1 MYKIMVKLRGSIPG
15 DRIGASK
22 MSTQTSNSM
31 FQTLI
36 QRIMEAARSSDNLCI
51 IGEVGT
57 GKRQAAVSVH
67 RASGGD
73 EGRLSIVN
81 CMALDHENFLSDLFG
96 RVTPDGDLVRKGAVA
111 LAEGG
116 TLYLHEV
123 QELTRESQ
131 AALVR
136 FLETKTYRPVGS
148 GMTLSSNVRLIVS
161 SSATLEALVEAGR
174 FRQDLH
180 HLLTPLIIHMPRLND
195 RLEDIPTLF
204 KSLLFQVGNGRMI
217 SVDDDALVRLKS
229 HSYTGN
235 LLELRNLVLRCVSSM
250 KDDHVT
256 LKDVEAAIR
265 GTAYFDLADQA
276 SEGLYAELAR
286 QAGDAQYQAIATAT
300 SPTMLARPEQAG
312 LVSSGVDDKM
322 FDDLNQHMSMDE
334 IVGGQGAQDGP
345 KAAIKALKP
354 PADAPAT
361 LEPKRTGGGPLNIKD
376 MERKYFLDLLE
387 QFEGDKTRVAKVS
400 GLNLRTLY
408 RRLKS
413 LDID

>member
-1 MYKIMVKLRGSIPG
+1 
-15 DRIGASK
+15 

-67 RASGGD
+67 RASGAD

-96 RVTPDGDLVRKGAVA
+96 RVTPDGELVRKGAVA

-148 GMTLSSNVRLIVS
+148 GMTLSSSVRLIVS
-161 SSATLEALVEAGR
+161 SSATLEALVEAGK
-174 FRQDLH
+174 FRQDLQH
-180 HLLTPLIIHMPRLND
+180 FLTPLIIHMPRLND

-204 KSLLFQVGNGRMI
+204 KTLLFQVGGGRSI
-217 SVDDDALVRLKS
+217 SIDDDALVRLKS

-235 LLELRNLVLRCVSSM
+235 LLELRNLALRCVSSM
-250 KDDHVT
+250 KNDHVT

-276 SEGLYAELAR
+276 SEGAYAELAR
-286 QAGDAQYQAIATAT
+286 QAGDTQYQAIAAAT
-300 SPTMLARPEQAG
+300 SPTMLAGPKPEQDGSA
-312 LVSSGVDDKM
+312 SSGADNKM
-322 FDDLNQHMSMDE
+322 FDDLNQHMSMDK
-334 IVGGQGAQDGP
+334 IVGGQAEQDGP
-345 KAAIKALKP
+345 EAAISTPKP
-354 PADAPAT
+354 SAEMPAT
-361 LEPKRTGGGPLNIKD
+361 PEPKRTEGGPPNLKD
-376 MERKYFLDLLE
+376 VERKYFLDLIE
-387 QFEGDKTRVAKVS
+387 NFKGDKSQVAKAS

-413 LDID
+413 LDIE

>member
-1 MYKIMVKLRGSIPG
+1 MKSSET
-15 DRIGASK
+15 A
-22 MSTQTSNSM
+22 
-31 FQTLI
+31 FQFLV
-36 QRIMEAARSSDNLCI
+36 QKIMEAARSSDNLCI

-161 SSATLEALVEAGR
+161 SSATLEALVEAGK
-174 FRQDLH
+174 FRQDLQH
-180 HLLTPLIIHMPRLND
+180 FLTPLIIHMPRLND

-204 KSLLFQVGNGRMI
+204 KTLLFQVGGGRSI
-217 SVDDDALVRLKS
+217 SIDDDALVRLKS

-235 LLELRNLVLRCVSSM
+235 LLELRNLALRCVSSM

-276 SEGLYAELAR
+276 SEGAYAELAR
-286 QAGDAQYQAIATAT
+286 QAGDTQYQAIAAAT
-300 SPTMLARPEQAG
+300 SPTMLAGPEPEQDGSA
-312 LVSSGVDDKM
+312 SSGADNKM
-322 FDDLNQHMSMDE
+322 FDDLNQHMSMDK
-334 IVGGQGAQDGP
+334 IVGGQAEQDAP
-345 KAAIKALKP
+345 EAAISAPEP
-354 PADAPAT
+354 PADAAAT
-361 LEPKRTGGGPLNIKD
+361 REPKRTEGGPLNLKD
-376 MERKYFLDLLE
+376 VERKYFLDLIE
-387 QFEGDKTRVAKVS
+387 QFEGDKTKVAKAS

>member
-1 MYKIMVKLRGSIPG
+1 
-15 DRIGASK
+15 

-36 QRIMEAARSSDNLCI
+36 QRIMEAARSSDSLCI

-161 SSATLEALVEAGR
+161 SSATLEALVEAGK
-174 FRQDLH
+174 FRQDLQH
-180 HLLTPLIIHMPRLND
+180 FLTPLIIHMPRLND

-204 KSLLFQVGNGRMI
+204 KSLLFQVGGGRSFSI
-217 SVDDDALVRLKS
+217 DDDALVRLKS

-235 LLELRNLVLRCVSSM
+235 LLELRNLALRCVSSM

-256 LKDVEAAIR
+256 LKDVEVAIR

-276 SEGLYAELAR
+276 SEGAYAELAR
-286 QAGDAQYQAIATAT
+286 QAGDTQYQAIAAAT
-300 SPTMLARPEQAG
+300 SPTMLAGSEQAG

-322 FDDLNQHMSMDE
+322 FDDLNQHMSMDK
-334 IVGGQGAQDGP
+334 IVGGQAEQDAP
-345 KAAIKALKP
+345 EAAIIAPEP
-354 PADAPAT
+354 PADAAAT
-361 LEPKRTGGGPLNIKD
+361 REPKRTQSGPLNLKD
-376 MERKYFLDLLE
+376 VERKYFLDLIE
-387 QFEGDKTRVAKVS
+387 QFEGDKSKVAKAS

>member
-1 MYKIMVKLRGSIPG
+1 MNSQK
-15 DRIGASK
+15 
-22 MSTQTSNSM
+22 SNSM
-31 FQTLI
+31 FQILI
-36 QRIMEAARSSDNLCI
+36 QKILEAARSSDNLCI
-51 IGEVGT
+51 IGEIGT

-73 EGRLSIVN
+73 EGRLSFVN
-81 CMALDHENFLSDLFG
+81 CMALDHENFLLDLFG
-96 RVTPDGDLVRKGAVA
+96 NVTPDGELVRKGAVA

-123 QELTRESQ
+123 HELTRESQ

-136 FLETKTYRPVGS
+136 FLETKTYRPVGG

-161 SSATLEALVEAGR
+161 SSGTLEALVEAGK

-180 HLLTPLIIHMPRLND
+180 HFLTPLIIHMPRLND

-204 KSLLFQVGNGRMI
+204 RTLLHQVGGGRSI
-217 SVDDDALVRLKS
+217 SIDDNALVRLKS

-235 LLELRNLVLRCVSSM
+235 LLELRNLALRCVSSM

-276 SEGLYAELAR
+276 SEGTFAELAR
-286 QAGDAQYQAIATAT
+286 QAGDTQYQNIAAAT
-300 SPTMLARPEQAG
+300 SPTMLSRPEPEQAG
-312 LVSSGVDDKM
+312 RGSSGADEKM
-322 FDDLNQHMSMDE
+322 FEDLNQHVSMDK
-334 IVGGQGAQDGP
+334 IVGVQALEAGP
-345 KAAIKALKP
+345 EAATSALKT
-354 PADAPAT
+354 PADAAGIR
-361 LEPKRTGGGPLNIKD
+361 EPKKTEGGPPNLKD
-376 MERKYFLDLLE
+376 MERQYFLDLSE
-387 QFEGDKTRVAKVS
+387 RFDGDKTKIAKAS

-413 LDID
+413 LDIE

>member
-1 MYKIMVKLRGSIPG
+1 
-15 DRIGASK
+15 
-22 MSTQTSNSM
+22 MSTQTSSSM

-123 QELTRESQ
+123 QELARESQ

-161 SSATLEALVEAGR
+161 SSATLEALVEAGK
-174 FRQDLH
+174 FRQDLQH
-180 HLLTPLIIHMPRLND
+180 FLTPLIIHMPRLND
-195 RLEDIPTLF
+195 RIEDIPTLF
-204 KSLLFQVGNGRMI
+204 KTLLFQVGGGRSI
-217 SVDDDALVRLKS
+217 SIDDDALVRLKS

-235 LLELRNLVLRCVSSM
+235 LLELRNLALRCVSSM
-250 KDDHVT
+250 RDDHVT

-276 SEGLYAELAR
+276 SEGAYAELAR
-286 QAGDAQYQAIATAT
+286 QAGDTQYQAIAAAT
-300 SPTMLARPEQAG
+300 SPTMLAGPKPEQDGSA
-312 LVSSGVDDKM
+312 SSGADNKM
-322 FDDLNQHMSMDE
+322 FDDLNQHMSMDK
-334 IVGGQGAQDGP
+334 IVGGQAEQDGP
-345 KAAIKALKP
+345 EAAISAPKP
-354 PADAPAT
+354 PAEAAAT
-361 LEPKRTGGGPLNIKD
+361 RESKRTEGGPLNLKD
-376 MERKYFLDLLE
+376 VERKYFLDLIE
-387 QFEGDKTRVAKVS
+387 QFEGDKTKVAKAS

>member
-1 MYKIMVKLRGSIPG
+1 
-15 DRIGASK
+15 
-22 MSTQTSNSM
+22 MSTQTSSSM

-161 SSATLEALVEAGR
+161 SSATLEALVEAGK
-174 FRQDLH
+174 FRQDLQH
-180 HLLTPLIIHMPRLND
+180 FLTPLIIHMPRLND

-204 KSLLFQVGNGRMI
+204 KTLLFQVGGGRSI
-217 SVDDDALVRLKS
+217 SIDDDALVRLKS

-235 LLELRNLVLRCVSSM
+235 LLELRNLALRCVSSM

-276 SEGLYAELAR
+276 SEGAYAELAR
-286 QAGDAQYQAIATAT
+286 QAGDTQYQAIAAAT
-300 SPTMLARPEQAG
+300 SPTMLAGPEPEQDGSA
-312 LVSSGVDDKM
+312 SSGADNKM
-322 FDDLNQHMSMDE
+322 FDDLNQHMSMDK
-334 IVGGQGAQDGP
+334 IVGGQAEQDAP
-345 KAAIKALKP
+345 EAAISAPEP
-354 PADAPAT
+354 PADAAAT
-361 LEPKRTGGGPLNIKD
+361 QKPKRTEGGPLNLKD
-376 MERKYFLDLLE
+376 VERKYFLDLIE
-387 QFEGDKTRVAKVS
+387 QFEGDKSKVAKVS

>member
-1 MYKIMVKLRGSIPG
+1 MKSSETV
-15 DRIGASK
+15 
-22 MSTQTSNSM
+22 
-31 FQTLI
+31 FQFLVEK
-36 QRIMEAARSSDNLCI
+36 IMEAARSRDNLCI

-96 RVTPDGDLVRKGAVA
+96 RVTPDGDFVRKGAVA

-204 KSLLFQVGNGRMI
+204 KTLLFQVGGGRSI
-217 SVDDDALVRLKS
+217 SIDDDALVRLKS

-235 LLELRNLVLRCVSSM
+235 LLELRNLALRCLSSM

-256 LKDVEAAIR
+256 LKDVEAAVR

-276 SEGLYAELAR
+276 SEGAYTELAR
-286 QAGDAQYQAIATAT
+286 QAGDTQYQAIAAAT
-300 SPTMLARPEQAG
+300 LPTMVAGPEPEQDGSA
-312 LVSSGVDDKM
+312 SSGADNKM
-322 FDDLNQHMSMDE
+322 FDDLNQHMSMDK
-334 IVGGQGAQDGP
+334 IVGGQAKQDAP
-345 KAAIKALKP
+345 EAAISAPRP
-354 PADAPAT
+354 PADAAAT
-361 LEPKRTGGGPLNIKD
+361 REPKRAQGGPLNLKD
-376 MERKYFLDLLE
+376 VERKYFLDLIE
-387 QFEGDKTRVAKVS
+387 QFEGDKTKVANAS

>member
-1 MYKIMVKLRGSIPG
+1 
-15 DRIGASK
+15 
-22 MSTQTSNSM
+22 M

-36 QRIMEAARSSDNLCI
+36 QRIVEAARSSDNLCI

-67 RASGGD
+67 RASGSD
-73 EGRLSIVN
+73 EGRMSIVN

-96 RVTPDGDLVRKGAVA
+96 RVTPDGDLVRKGAIA

-123 QELTRESQ
+123 QELARESQ

-161 SSATLEALVEAGR
+161 SSATLEALVEAGK
-174 FRQDLH
+174 FRQDLQ

-204 KSLLFQVGNGRMI
+204 KTLLFQFGKGRSI
-217 SVDDDALVRLKS
+217 SIDDDALVRLKS

-235 LLELRNLVLRCVSSM
+235 LLELRNLALRCVSSM

-276 SEGLYAELAR
+276 SEGHYAELAR
-286 QAGDAQYQAIATAT
+286 QAGDTQYQAIAAAT
-300 SPTMLARPEQAG
+300 SPRMLAGPGPARAEPT
-312 LVSSGVDDKM
+312 SSGPDDTM
-322 FDDLNQHMSMDE
+322 FEDLNQHMSMDR
-334 IVGGQGAQDGP
+334 IVVGQALEASP
-345 KAAIKALKP
+345 EAAISVPKP
-354 PADAPAT
+354 PAEAPAT
-361 LEPKRTGGGPLNIKD
+361 REPKITEGRPLNLKD
-376 MERKYFLDLLE
+376 AERKYFLDLIE
-387 QFEGDKTRVAKVS
+387 QFEGDKTKVAKVS

>member
-1 MYKIMVKLRGSIPG
+1 
-15 DRIGASK
+15 
-22 MSTQTSNSM
+22 MSTQTSSSM

-36 QRIMEAARSSDNLCI
+36 QRIMEASRSSDNLCI

-81 CMALDHENFLSDLFG
+81 CMALDHENFLSDVFG
-96 RVTPDGDLVRKGAVA
+96 RVTPDGELVRKGAVA

-131 AALVR
+131 ATLVR

-161 SSATLEALVEAGR
+161 SSATLEALVEAGK
-174 FRQDLH
+174 FRQDLQH
-180 HLLTPLIIHMPRLND
+180 FLTPLIIHMPRLND

-204 KSLLFQVGNGRMI
+204 KTLLFQVGNGRSI
-217 SVDDDALVRLKS
+217 SIDDDALVRLKS

-235 LLELRNLVLRCVSSM
+235 LLELRNFALRCVSSM
-250 KDDHVT
+250 NDDHVT

-276 SEGLYAELAR
+276 SEGAYAELAR
-286 QAGDAQYQAIATAT
+286 QAGDTQYEAIAAVT
-300 SPTMLARPEQAG
+300 SQTMLAAPEPKQAG
-312 LVSSGVDDKM
+312 SASSEADDKM
-322 FDDLNQHMSMDE
+322 FDDLNQHMSMDK
-334 IVGGQGAQDGP
+334 IVGRQAEETAP
-345 KAAIKALKP
+345 KAADGTPKP
-354 PADAPAT
+354 SAEMPAT
-361 LEPKRTGGGPLNIKD
+361 PEPKRTVGGPPNLKD
-376 MERKYFLDLLE
+376 VERKYFLDLIE
-387 QFEGDKTRVAKVS
+387 HFEGDKSQVAKAS

-413 LDID
+413 LDIE

>member
-1 MYKIMVKLRGSIPG
+1 
-15 DRIGASK
+15 

-67 RASGGD
+67 RASGAD

-81 CMALDHENFLSDLFG
+81 CMALDHESFLSDLFG

-123 QELTRESQ
+123 QELSRESQ

-161 SSATLEALVEAGR
+161 SSATLEALVEAGK
-174 FRQDLH
+174 FRQDLLH
-180 HLLTPLIIHMPRLND
+180 FLTPLILHMPRLND

-204 KSLLFQVGNGRMI
+204 RTLLFQVGKGRSI
-217 SVDDDALVRLKS
+217 SIDDEALVRLKS

-235 LLELRNLVLRCVSSM
+235 LLELRNLALRCVSSM
-250 KDDHVT
+250 KNDHVT

-265 GTAYFDLADQA
+265 GTAFFDLADQV
-276 SEGLYAELAR
+276 SEGPYAELAR
-286 QAGDAQYQAIATAT
+286 QAGDTQYEAITSAT
-300 SPTMLARPEQAG
+300 SPTMLAGPSPEQAG
-312 LVSSGVDDKM
+312 PRSSEAKDRM
-322 FDDLNQHMSMDE
+322 FDDLNQHMSMDKIFAE
-334 IVGGQGAQDGP
+334 QAKEVGP
-345 KAAIKALKP
+345 KADARAPKP
-354 PADAPAT
+354 PIDAVETQNPQ
-361 LEPKRTGGGPLNIKD
+361 RTNSAPQLNLKD
-376 MERKYFLDLLE
+376 MERKYFLDLVE
-387 QFEGDKTRVAKVS
+387 KFEGDKTKVAKAS

-408 RRLKS
+408 RRLKA

>member
-1 MYKIMVKLRGSIPG
+1 MKSSETV
-15 DRIGASK
+15 
-22 MSTQTSNSM
+22 
-31 FQTLI
+31 FQFLVEK
-36 QRIMEAARSSDNLCI
+36 IMEAARSRDNLCI

-161 SSATLEALVEAGR
+161 SSATLEALVEAGK
-174 FRQDLH
+174 FRQDLLH
-180 HLLTPLIIHMPRLND
+180 FLTPLIIHMPRLND

-204 KSLLFQVGNGRMI
+204 KTLLFQVGGGRSI
-217 SVDDDALVRLKS
+217 SIDDDALVRLKS

-235 LLELRNLVLRCVSSM
+235 LLELRNLALRCLSSM

-276 SEGLYAELAR
+276 SEGAYAELAR
-286 QAGDAQYQAIATAT
+286 QAGDTQYQAIAAAT
-300 SPTMLARPEQAG
+300 FPTMLARPEPEQGGSA
-312 LVSSGVDDKM
+312 SSGADNKM
-322 FDDLNQHMSMDE
+322 FDDLNQHMSMDK
-334 IVGGQGAQDGP
+334 IVGGQAKQDAP
-345 KAAIKALKP
+345 EAAISAPEP
-354 PADAPAT
+354 PADAAAT
-361 LEPKRTGGGPLNIKD
+361 REPKRAQGVPLNLKD
-376 MERKYFLDLLE
+376 LERQYFLDLIE
-387 QFEGDKTRVAKVS
+387 KFEGDKTKVANAS

>member
-1 MYKIMVKLRGSIPG
+1 
-15 DRIGASK
+15 
-22 MSTQTSNSM
+22 MSTQTSSSM

-161 SSATLEALVEAGR
+161 SSATLEALVEAGK
-174 FRQDLH
+174 FRQDLQH
-180 HLLTPLIIHMPRLND
+180 FLTPLIIHMPRLND

-204 KSLLFQVGNGRMI
+204 KTLLFQVGGGRSI
-217 SVDDDALVRLKS
+217 SIDDDALVRLKS

-235 LLELRNLVLRCVSSM
+235 LLELRNLALRCVSSM

-276 SEGLYAELAR
+276 SEGAYAELAR
-286 QAGDAQYQAIATAT
+286 QAGDTQYQAIAAAT
-300 SPTMLARPEQAG
+300 SPTMLAGPEPEQDGSA
-312 LVSSGVDDKM
+312 SSGADNKM
-322 FDDLNQHMSMDE
+322 FDDLNQHMSMDK
-334 IVGGQGAQDGP
+334 IVGGQAEQDAP
-345 KAAIKALKP
+345 EAAISAPEP
-354 PADAPAT
+354 PADAAAT
-361 LEPKRTGGGPLNIKD
+361 REPKRTEGGPLNLKD
-376 MERKYFLDLLE
+376 VERKYFLDLIE
-387 QFEGDKTRVAKVS
+387 QFEGDKTKVAKAS